1 MTTINNH
8 LFNCPHPKF
17 MDNWL
22 VAMSQ
27 DIKEMAFSISSL
39 VKVMTPMNNSANIQN
54 DQQRSGNPRMIQSMT
69 DILRIVEEP
78 DTERMLTEDDNTGLL
93 LNDENDTYAIEESTW
108 VFLELAFVLKKP
120 VDHET
125 RKMWKTKFRK
135 RHYKMS

>member
-1 MTTINNH
+1 
-8 LFNCPHPKF
+8 

-27 DIKEMAFSISSL
+27 DTKETAFSISSL
-39 VKVMTPMNNSANIQN
+39 VKVMTPINNSAIVQN
-54 DQQRSGNPRMIQSMT
+54 NQQRSRNPRMIQSMT

-125 RKMWKTKFRK
+125 HKMWKTKFRK